1 MEDSLIAEPTQIT
14 PRAMAPPARDERSML
29 VLQLVVAGLA
39 ILASL
44 LLSLA
49 H

>member
-1 MEDSLIAEPTQIT
+1 LIAEPTQIT
-14 PRAMAPPARDERSML
+14 ERAMAPPAQDERSML
-29 VLQLVVAGLA
+29 VLQLIVAGLA
-39 ILASL
+39 ILATL